1 MRLFRKIRNEETRD
15 WLIARPPVAAF
26 SPGKDGIP
34 GGKGYEGKFLKPAST
49 EPPDDIASWQ

>member
-1 MRLFRKIRNEETRD
+1 VGGLLR
-15 WLIARPPVAAF
+15 F

-34 GGKGYEGKFLKPAST
+34 GGKGYEGKFRKPASS